1 MKKENLMTPTIKLDE
16 ELAKLNQMLYQMA
29 NVVEK
34 NIHDA
39 IYHYAH
45 LEDAAQACINDDI
58 IDRFERLI
66 EEMCL
71 DIMIK
76 EKLYAKDLRIV
87 TGILKMTSDL
97 ERIGD
102 HAEDIMEYNLKL
114 LETPRVK
121 VERIEKMASL
131 AISMVDDSILCFVK
145 EDIEL
150 AKEVIQRDDEVD
162 QLYAE
167 VQDEL
172 IADLE
177 NGIISPKFAIHTTFI
192 VKYIERIADHAVNI
206 AEWASYVKSGF
217 YKDKKII

>member
-1 MKKENLMTPTIKLDE
+1 MTPLIKLDE

-34 NIHDA
+34 HIHTA
-39 IYHYAH
+39 VQAYAH
-45 LEDAAQACINDDI
+45 LDDQEMSPINDDI
-58 IDRFERLI
+58 VDHFERLI

-71 DIMIK
+71 DIMVK

-87 TGILKMTSDL
+87 TGLLKMTSDL

-114 LETPRVK
+114 KQTPRVK
-121 VERIEKMASL
+121 VERIEKMAAI
-131 AISMVDDSILCFVK
+131 AISMVDDAILCYVK
-145 EDIEL
+145 EDTDL
-150 AKEVIQRDDEVD
+150 ANQVIVRDDEVD
-162 QLYAE
+162 RLYAE

-177 NGIISPKFAIHTTFI
+177 NGIISPKFAINTTFI

-206 AEWASYVKSGF
+206 AEWASYVKSGY
-217 YKDKKII
+217 YKDAKII